1 MLDESFL
8 PNASRV
14 RFIDYWDSLLYQE
27 GEEQEKEAKVKKKS
41 KK

>member
-14 RFIDYWDSLLYQE
+14 KFIDYWDSLLYQE
-27 GEEQEKEAKVKKKS
+27 DEQEKEAKARKKK
-41 KK
+41 K